1 MRPVTDLQRTVAPF
15 RVVSEF
21 QPAGDQPAAIEEL
34 EKRVRAGEQD
44 VAELEGRETFPVL
57 DLELLPLG
65 DLFDLV
71 ELRVLLRLLDL
82 RGVEHRL
89 IQINNADLHLRE
101 RERGGDVDEGQLAER
116 RPRPVRRQPLAVQR
130 PFYPDGPG
138 AQGGACHVYLLHP
151 PGGVVGGDALDIV
164 VNAGAGSRA
173 LVTTPAAGKLYRS
186 AGSCAR
192 LSQRLVVDE
201 DAQLEWLPQP
211 TIAFAGV
218 NARMSTRVDLAP
230 GGRFIGWEIVCLG
243 RTDSGERYAGQLHLA
258 LELWRD
264 SAPLWLERALQ
275 GRPVRGRHDDALGN
289 HVRRVVPAQSLQAQ
303 EPLVVYVLDEKAD
316 LVRMRRDHHP
326 HVIAP
331 PPRPDNAPKGIG
343 SHLVRKVPKLLAC
356 DLALLLL
363 PPRNPRRLD
372 ETFQQRFV

>member
-1 MRPVTDLQRTVAPF
+1 MRVHADADAPAGWQARLELDFARQGERTV
-15 RVVSEF
+15 
-21 QPAGDQPAAIEEL
+21 
-34 EKRVRAGEQD
+34 
-44 VAELEGRETFPVL
+44 
-57 DLELLPLG
+57 
-65 DLFDLV
+65 
-71 ELRVLLRLLDL
+71 
-82 RGVEHRL
+82 
-89 IQINNADLHLRE
+89 
-101 RERGGDVDEGQLAER
+101 LAR
-116 RPRPVRRQPLAVQR
+116 RRHVGPLAVQR

-243 RTDSGERYAGQLHLA
+243 RTDSGERYAGQLGLS

-264 SAPLWLERALQ
+264 GAPLWVERA
-275 GRPVRGRHDDALGN
+275 RYEDD
-289 HVRRVVPAQSLQAQ
+289 
-303 EPLVVYVLDEKAD
+303 E
-316 LVRMRRDHHP
+316 
-326 HVIAP
+326 
-331 PPRPDNAPKGIG
+331 
-343 SHLVRKVPKLLAC
+343 LLAAPHGLRGYPVSGTLLASPAPHA
-356 DLALLLL
+356 DVLAAIRAAMDGHGTELAGASSVDEVLALRVLGPQAEVVQRALVDAWALLRPAL
-363 PPRNPRRLD
+363 FDRPALAPRIWA
-372 ETFQQRFV
+372 T